1 MLFLWR
7 SQNASRDSLFYFLGV
22 FFFAFFA
29 LLLFEDRNECGRGA
43 GPAHQQHKLQQC
55 SAPGPGHCGEN
66 EIRLCVTVGV
76 CCADTCK
83 SGREKTPSPLFD
95 DRPDKTDNESTQ
107 QHLTTLKELY
117 VFLNTHRTHIWCR
130 YRSLPAELLTLF
142 NQDNLSKPSII
153 RKAASFMFTCLNE
166 CPRWFVTAL

>member
-1 MLFLWR
+1 M
-7 SQNASRDSLFYFLGV
+7 
-22 FFFAFFA
+22 
-29 LLLFEDRNECGRGA
+29 
-43 GPAHQQHKLQQC
+43 
-55 SAPGPGHCGEN
+55 
-66 EIRLCVTVGV
+66 
-76 CCADTCK
+76 
-83 SGREKTPSPLFD
+83 FD